1 MKNLSN
7 VETHKSEY
15 ECDRTLPATHPL
27 NPTPACVIL
36 SPERSEGTEA
46 K

>member
-7 VETHKSEY
+7 VETYESEY
-15 ECDRTLPATHPL
+15 ECDRTLLATRHL
-27 NPTPACVIL
+27 NPTPNPVIGEH
-36 SPERSEGTEA
+36 SEA